1 METLTDPRLAGKLSA
16 EKAPETD
23 LRDSTTLVGYLFL
36 IVSTGLYGLEEYVGL
51 SRGDDNFTIFFIH
64 YFIALAFV
72 IILIANKNY
81 GIRRSWRKE
90 HIHKTIILLN
100 LFLVSAYALNRVLVV
115 FEDSVQW
122 LCVYLL
128 LASATTL
135 TYRYFDRLPRAV
147 NRLQHVLLGSALV
160 LYLYMTIYVANFYI
174 LGVVGSILLGIG
186 AHIFVP
192 LLLLLAV
199 VRLLMITHE
208 KGRVSLAWV
217 TSGALLTI
225 VFAAGF
231 IVEWKARVKA
241 IDRLA
246 NQSVIHANTE
256 LPVWVKVAQ
265 TVKNDWITE
274 RILKSRLVYTV
285 SNSHFQW
292 DLFPVNRNWDERR
305 KHDPLV
311 FLASGNSNSA
321 LSDEDRK
328 NILKAIRD
336 SRHRAQERL
345 WSGDNLSTSY
355 IVSDADIYPE
365 LRIAYTEHYLNVRN
379 NAVNNNSWWGNTQ
392 EAIYTFQLSE
402 GSVVTSLSL
411 WVNGKEEKAILTSKQ
426 KATEAYNTI
435 VGREMRDPSVVHW
448 QEGNTISVRVFP
460 CTPEEERKFKIGV
473 TSPLL
478 VTGEKMFYRNVTFR
492 GPNAN
497 GATQT
502 ARVRIIGN
510 SQGVD
515 LPGHF
520 DKNMNGEY
528 VSEGVYDAELAV
540 AMNVTPI
547 KSNQF
552 SFDGFTYSLAN
563 RDFSMSKVAFTD
575 VYLDINNSWT
585 SAEIESLYP
594 LLDDY
599 QVYGY
604 IGNDLT
610 TLSPENWDDVTTA
623 LAQVNFSLF
632 PFHHIEDTR
641 HALVVTKGRELSPH
655 LRDVRTSAFAEGIR
669 QYFASGRRVY
679 VFNLEAG
686 ASTYIRSLKEL
697 RAFHFAH
704 GDARKVFDL
713 LKDQA
718 FPLTAESD
726 NRIVLHE
733 SDMVIEKKVQAEG
746 NVKDNAPDHLARLFA
761 YNNIMRQL
769 GANLFNDDF
778 VNEKLVDEAASAYV
792 VSPVSS
798 LIVLETQEDYERFG
812 IKDKDNSLHN
822 ASKNSS
828 GAVPEPHEW
837 ALIVVFLLFVAFY
850 IVRHSRFNLLF
861 VQK

>member
-1 METLTDPRLAGKLSA
+1 METLTDPRLAGNLSV
-16 EKAPETD
+16 EKAPETGLED
-23 LRDSTTLVGYLFL
+23 PTTLVGYLLL
-36 IVSTGLYGLEEYVGL
+36 IASGGLYGLEEYFELAG
-51 SRGDDNFTIFFIH
+51 GDDNFTVFFIH
-64 YFIALAFV
+64 YFMALAFV

-81 GIRRSWRKE
+81 GVRRSWRRE

-100 LFLVSAYALNRVLVV
+100 LFLVSAYALNRELGV

-122 LCVYLL
+122 LCIHLL

-147 NRLQHVLLGSALV
+147 NRLQHIFLGSALV
-160 LYLYMTIYVANFYI
+160 LYLYMTVYVANFYM
-174 LGVVGSILLGIG
+174 LGVVGTVLLGIG

-208 KGRVSLAWV
+208 NRRVSLVWV
-217 TSGALLTI
+217 MSGALLTI
-225 VFAAGF
+225 AFAAGF

-246 NQSVIHANTE
+246 NQSVIHANTD
-256 LPVWVKVAQ
+256 LPVWLKVAQ
-265 TVKNDWITE
+265 TVKNDWITQ

-292 DLFPVNRNWDERR
+292 DFFPVDRNWDEKR

-328 NILKAIRD
+328 SILKAITD

-379 NAVNNNSWWGNTQ
+379 NAVNNNSWWGNSQ

-426 KATEAYNTI
+426 KATEAYTTI

-460 CTPEEERKFKIGV
+460 CTPQEERKFKIGI
-473 TSPLL
+473 TSPLT
-478 VTGEKMFYRNVTFR
+478 VTGDKMLYRNVTFR

-497 GATQT
+497 SATQT
-502 ARVRIIGN
+502 SRVRIIGN

-515 LPGHF
+515 VPGHF
-520 DKNMNGEY
+520 NKNTKGDY
-528 VSEGVYDAELAV
+528 VSETVYDADLAI
-540 AMNVTPI
+540 AMDVTPI

-552 SFDGFTYSLAN
+552 SFDGFVYSLAN
-563 RDFSMSKVAFTD
+563 IDPFMSKVAFTD

-594 LLDDY
+594 LLKDY
-599 QVYGY
+599 QVYAY
-604 IGNDLT
+604 IENDLT
-610 TLSPENWDDVTTA
+610 TLSPENWDDLTTA

-632 PFHHIEDTR
+632 PFHHIKDTQNTV
-641 HALVVTKGRELSPH
+641 VVTKGRELSPH
-655 LRDVRTSAFAEGIR
+655 LRDFGTSAFAEGIR
-669 QYFASGRRVY
+669 QYFASGRKVY
-679 VFNLEAG
+679 VFNLEGG

-697 RAFHFAH
+697 RAFNFAQ
-704 GDARKVFDL
+704 GNTAELFDL
-713 LKDQA
+713 LKYQTFA
-718 FPLTAESD
+718 VIEESD

-733 SDMVIEKKVQAEG
+733 SDMLIEKKVKAEG
-746 NVKDNAPDHLARLFA
+746 DDKDTAPDHLARLFA

-769 GANLFNDDF
+769 GASFFNDDD
-778 VNEKLVDEAASAYV
+778 VNEKLVDEAAAAYV

-798 LIVLETQEDYERFG
+798 LVVLETQEDYERFG
-812 IKDKDNSLHN
+812 IRDKDNSLQN

-850 IVRHSRFNLLF
+850 LVRHSRFNLLF

>member
-1 METLTDPRLAGKLSA
+1 METLTDPRLAGNLSV
-16 EKAPETD
+16 EKAPETG
-23 LRDSTTLVGYLFL
+23 LRDSTTLVGYFFL
-36 IVSTGLYGLEEYVGL
+36 IVSAGLYGLKEYVNMGG
-51 SRGDDNFTIFFIH
+51 GDDNFTIFFVH

-72 IILIANKNY
+72 IILIARKNY
-81 GIRRSWRKE
+81 GVRRSWRRE

-100 LFLVSAYALNRVLVV
+100 LFLVSAYALNRELGV

-174 LGVVGSILLGIG
+174 LGVVGTILLGIG

-199 VRLLMITHE
+199 IRLLMITHE
-208 KGRVSLAWV
+208 KRRVSLAWV

-265 TVKNDWITE
+265 TVNNDWITE

-292 DLFPVNRNWDERR
+292 DLFPVNRSWDEKR

-328 NILKAIRD
+328 SILKAITD

-379 NAVNNNSWWGNTQ
+379 NAVNNNSWWGNAQ

-411 WVNGKEEKAILTSKQ
+411 WVNAKEEKAILTSKQ
-426 KATEAYNTI
+426 KATEAYTTI

-460 CTPEEERKFKIGV
+460 CTPQEERKFKIGI
-473 TSPLL
+473 TSPLA
-478 VTGEKMFYRNVTFR
+478 VTGDKMLYRNVTFR

-502 ARVRIIGN
+502 SRVRIIGN
-510 SQGVD
+510 SQGVE
-515 LPGHF
+515 LPGDF
-520 DKNMNGEY
+520 TKNTKGEY
-528 VSEGVYDAELAV
+528 VSEGGYDADLAI
-540 AMNVTPI
+540 AMGVTPI
-547 KSNQF
+547 RANRF

-563 RDFSMSKVAFTD
+563 REPSMAKIAFTD

-594 LLDDY
+594 LLNNY
-599 QVYGY
+599 QVYAY
-604 IGNDLT
+604 IENDLT
-610 TLSPENWDDVTTA
+610 TLSPENWDDLTHA

-641 HALVVTKGRELSPH
+641 NAVVVTKGKELSPH
-655 LRDVRTSAFAEGIR
+655 LRDVRTSAFAEGTR
-669 QYFASGRRVY
+669 QYFASGRSVY

-697 RAFHFAH
+697 RAFNFAQ
-704 GDARKVFDL
+704 GNTAELFDL
-713 LKDQA
+713 LKSQT
-718 FPLTAESD
+718 FPVIAESD
-726 NRIVLHE
+726 NRIVLYE
-733 SDMVIEKKVQAEG
+733 SDMVIEKKVKVEG
-746 NVKDNAPDHLARLFA
+746 NEKDNAPDHLARLFA

-769 GANLFNDDF
+769 GTNVFNDDF
-778 VNEKLVDEAASAYV
+778 VNKKLVDEAAAAYV

-798 LIVLETQEDYERFG
+798 LIVLETKEDYERFG
-812 IKDKDNSLHN
+812 IKDKDNSLLN
-822 ASKNSS
+822 ASKNAS

-850 IVRHSRFNLLF
+850 IVRHSLFNVLF
-861 VQK
+861 VHK

>member
-1 METLTDPRLAGKLSA
+1 MKTLTDVPLADVLSV
-16 EKAPETD
+16 EKASESG
-23 LRDSTTLVGYLFL
+23 LQDSATLTGYLFL
-36 IVSTGLYGLEEYVGL
+36 IGSAAFYGLEEYL
-51 SRGDDNFTIFFIH
+51 DLRRRDENFTIFFIH

-72 IILIANKNY
+72 VILIAKKAY
-81 GIRRSWRKE
+81 GFRRSWHKQ

-100 LFLVSAYALNRVLVV
+100 LFLISAYALNRELGV

-135 TYRYFDRLPRAV
+135 TYRYFDGLSRPV
-147 NRLQHVLLGSALV
+147 NRLQHVLLGSAFV
-160 LYLYMTIYVANFYI
+160 LYLYLTVYVANFYI
-174 LGVVGSILLGIG
+174 LGAVGILLLGIG

-199 VRLLMITHE
+199 VRLLMITQE
-208 KGRVSLAWV
+208 KRRISLAWV
-217 TSGALLTI
+217 TSGALLT
-225 VFAAGF
+225 VAFAAGF

-246 NQSVIHANTE
+246 NQSFIHANTD
-256 LPVWVKVAQ
+256 LPVWMSVAQ
-265 TVKNDWITE
+265 TVQNDWITE
-274 RILKSRLVYTV
+274 RILKSKLVYTV

-292 DLFPVNRNWDERR
+292 DLFPMDRNWDENR

-311 FLASGNSNSA
+311 FLASGNSNSS
-321 LSDEDRK
+321 LSADDRK
-328 NILKAIRD
+328 NILKAITD

-345 WSGDNLSTSY
+345 WSGDNLSTTY
-355 IVSDADIYPE
+355 ILTDADIYPE

-379 NAVNNNSWWGNTQ
+379 DAGNNNSWWGNSQ

-460 CTPEEERKFKIGV
+460 CTPQEERKFKIGI
-473 TSPLL
+473 TSPLT
-478 VTGEKMFYRNVTFR
+478 VAGGKMYYRNVTFR

-497 GATQT
+497 AATQT
-502 ARVRIIGN
+502 SRVRIIGN
-510 SQGVD
+510 SDGVD
-515 LPGHF
+515 VPGPF
-520 DKNMNGEY
+520 NKNAKGEY
-528 VSEGVYDAELAV
+528 ISEAVYDADLAIIMDV
-540 AMNVTPI
+540 KPI
-547 KSNQF
+547 KPNQF
-552 SFDGFTYSLAN
+552 SFDRFTYSLAN
-563 RDFSMSKVAFTD
+563 GDASMSKVAFKD
-575 VYLDINNSWT
+575 VYVDINNSWT
-585 SAEIESLYP
+585 SDEIESLYP
-594 LLDDY
+594 LLSDY
-599 QVYGY
+599 QVYAY
-604 IGNDLT
+604 IENDFT
-610 TLSPENWDDVTTA
+610 ILSPENWDELTTA

-632 PFHHIEDTR
+632 PFHRIEDTGN
-641 HALVVTKGRELSPH
+641 AIVVTKGKELSPH
-655 LRDVRTSAFAEGIR
+655 LRDVGTSPFAEGIR
-669 QYFASGRRVY
+669 QYFASGRKVY
-679 VFNLEAG
+679 VFNLEG
-686 ASTYIRSLKEL
+686 GTSTYIRSLKEL
-697 RAFHFAH
+697 RAFNFTQGNA
-704 GDARKVFDL
+704 AALLEL
-713 LKDQA
+713 LKNQT
-718 FPLTAESD
+718 FPVIAESD
-726 NRIVLHE
+726 SRIVLHE
-733 SDMVIEKKVQAEG
+733 SNMVIEKKVRAEDSG
-746 NVKDNAPDHLARLFA
+746 KDNAPDHLARLFA

-769 GANLFNDDF
+769 GTNFFNDDF
-778 VNEKLVDEAASAYV
+778 VNEKLVDEASAAYV

-837 ALIVVFLLFVAFY
+837 ALIVLFLLFVAFY
-850 IVRHSRFNLLF
+850 FVRHSRFNLL